1 MNDGVFG
8 RLEKVSKSAT
18 YWALLLVVG
27 LCFEAVALYYQY
39 VLELQ
44 PCVLCIQVRIW
55 VMALILVSL
64 AALWMRRSA
73 FMNLL
78 AHMLTVVI
86 AIGMLERS
94 YQLLG
99 TERGFTFSDCGL
111 DLGLPA
117 WFALDSWFPAMFKVQ
132 TSCGYTPELLFG
144 ITMAEALIVASAVF
158 LLVSAI
164 MVVSVLLGFQS
175 HVSGQISLKL
185 SRRPAIPCIHL

>member
-1 MNDGVFG
+1 MNDGVLG
-8 RLEKVSKSAT
+8 RLAIIGNSAT
-18 YWALLLVVG
+18 YWVLLVVIG
-27 LCFEAVALYYQY
+27 LSFECVALYYQY

-64 AALWMRRSA
+64 AAIWVRRNA

-144 ITMAEALIVASAVF
+144 ISMAEALIVWSAIF
-158 LLVSAI
+158 LLWTAG
-164 MVVSVLLGFQS
+164 MVVSALLGFQS
-175 HVSGQISLKL
+175 GRSADRL
-185 SRRPAIPCIHL
+185 A

>member
-1 MNDGVFG
+1 MNDGVSG
-8 RLEKVSKSAT
+8 RLAKISNSAV
-18 YWALLLVVG
+18 YWAGLVVIG
-27 LCFEAVALYYQY
+27 LCFEGVALYYQY

-64 AALWMRRSA
+64 LAIWIRRNA
-73 FMNLL
+73 YLNLL

-86 AIGMLERS
+86 AIGLLERS

-99 TERGFTFSDCGL
+99 TERGFTYSDCGL
-111 DLGLPA
+111 DLGMPA

-144 ITMAEALIVASAVF
+144 VTMAEALMVSSVIL
-158 LLVSAI
+158 LLVSAG

-175 HVSGQISLKL
+175 GKATDSL
-185 SRRPAIPCIHL
+185 S

>member
-44 PCVLCIQVRIW
+44 PCVLCIHVRIW

-164 MVVSVLLGFQS
+164 MVVSVLLGFQTG
-175 HVSGQISLKL
+175 HDDGL
-185 SRRPAIPCIHL
+185 A

>member
-1 MNDGVFG
+1 MNDSVSG
-8 RLEKVSKSAT
+8 RLVKISNSAI
-18 YWALLLVVG
+18 YWLLLVVIG
-27 LCFEAVALYYQY
+27 LCSEGIALYYQHG
-39 VLELQ
+39 LELP

-55 VMALILVSL
+55 VMALIFVSL
-64 AALWMRRSA
+64 GAIWVRRYA
-73 FMNLL
+73 YMNLL

-86 AIGMLERS
+86 AIGLLERS

-111 DLGLPA
+111 DLGMPA

-144 ITMAEALIVASAVF
+144 ITMAEALIVASAIF
-158 LLVSAI
+158 LLWSAI

-175 HVSGQISLKL
+175 GRDTDNL
-185 SRRPAIPCIHL
+185 